1 MSSTQN
7 SFVDSAVAAAREN
20 PVAAALIG
28 GGALWLL
35 MGSDSLKRAA
45 SSAAATAFPST
56 DTSVPRPQSSRSEYH
71 PTPAPPTAPDM
82 DHGGSFGLG
91 ESLRHAGNSASDAVS
106 NASDAMKS
114 RFDEG
119 AAYARD
125 NFNRLGEK
133 LPGKEALSSSLSDL
147 LERQPLV
154 LGAVG
159 LAIGAAVAS
168 AFRSLDLE
176 NEIVG
181 KYSDSVKE
189 DLTERAGAVSQSLS
203 EAADTLRNEIKEAG
217 AETFEKVKKAG
228 KDAAQAAGQK
238 VKIS

>member
-1 MSSTQN
+1 MSD
-7 SFVDSAVAAAREN
+7 DSVH
-20 PVAAALIG
+20 AAL
-28 GGALWLL
+28 
-35 MGSDSLKRAA
+35 R
-45 SSAAATAFPST
+45 
-56 DTSVPRPQSSRSEYH
+56 
-71 PTPAPPTAPDM
+71 
-82 DHGGSFGLG
+82 
-91 ESLRHAGNSASDAVS
+91 SDATLV
-106 NASDAMKS
+106 AVEAPGGCGKTYQ
-114 RFDEG
+114 G

-176 NEIVG
+176 NEMVG
-181 KYSDSVKE
+181 KYSDCVKQ

>member
-1 MSSTQN
+1 MSSTQD
-7 SFVDSAVAAAREN
+7 SFVDSVVAAARDN

-35 MGSDSLKRAA
+35 MGSETLKRAA
-45 SSAAATAFPST
+45 SSAATAFPSS
-56 DTSVPRPQSSRSEYH
+56 DTSVPRPPSARSEYEA
-71 PTPAPPTAPDM
+71 TPAPPTAPDM
-82 DHGGSFGLG
+82 DHGSFGLG
-91 ESLRHAGNSASDAVS
+91 ESVRRAGNSVSDAVS
-106 NASDAMKS
+106 NASDAMKG

-125 NFNRLGEK
+125 NVSKLGEM

-147 LERQPLV
+147 LQRQPLV

-159 LAIGAAVAS
+159 LAIGAAVAG

-176 NEIVG
+176 NEMVG

-189 DLTERAGAVSQSLS
+189 DLTERAGAVSQSVF
-203 EAADTLRNEIKEAG
+203 EAADTLKNE
-217 AETFEKVKKAG
+217 
-228 KDAAQAAGQK
+228 QR
-238 VKIS
+238 SRR

>member
-35 MGSDSLKRAA
+35 MGSDNLKRAA

-71 PTPAPPTAPDM
+71 ATPAPPTAPDM
-82 DHGGSFGLG
+82 DHGSFGLG
-91 ESLRHAGNSASDAVS
+91 ESMRHAGNSVSDAVS
-106 NASDAMKS
+106 NASEAIKG

-125 NFNRLGEK
+125 NVSKLGEM

-147 LERQPLV
+147 LQRQPLV

-159 LAIGAAVAS
+159 FAIGAAVAG

-176 NEIVG
+176 NEMVG
-181 KYSDSVKE
+181 KYSDSLKE

>member
-1 MSSTQN
+1 MSNTQE
-7 SFVDSAVAAAREN
+7 SFVDSVVAAARAN

-35 MGSDSLKRAA
+35 MGSETLKRAA
-45 SSAAATAFPST
+45 SSAATAFPSS
-56 DTSVPRPQSSRSEYH
+56 DTSVTRPQSARSEYEA
-71 PTPAPPTAPDM
+71 TPAPPTAPDM
-82 DHGGSFGLG
+82 DHGSFGLG
-91 ESLRHAGNSASDAVS
+91 ESVRHAGNSVSDAVS
-106 NASDAMKS
+106 NASEAMKG

-125 NFNRLGEK
+125 NVSKLGEM

-147 LERQPLV
+147 LQRQPLV

-159 LAIGAAVAS
+159 LAIGAAVAG

-176 NEIVG
+176 NEMVG

-189 DLTERAGAVSQSLS
+189 DLTERAGAVSQSVF
-203 EAADTLRNEIKEAG
+203 EASDTLKNEIKEVG

-228 KDAAQAAGQK
+228 VEAAQAAGQK
-238 VKIS
+238 VRMP

>member
-1 MSSTQN
+1 MSSTQD
-7 SFVDSAVAAAREN
+7 SFVDSVVAAARDN

-35 MGSDSLKRAA
+35 MGSETLKREA
-45 SSAAATAFPST
+45 
-56 DTSVPRPQSSRSEYH
+56 
-71 PTPAPPTAPDM
+71 TPAPPTAPDM
-82 DHGGSFGLG
+82 DHGSFGLG
-91 ESLRHAGNSASDAVS
+91 ESVRRAGNSVSDAVS
-106 NASDAMKS
+106 NASDAMKG

-125 NFNRLGEK
+125 NVSKLGEI

-147 LERQPLV
+147 LQRQPLV

-159 LAIGAAVAS
+159 LAIGAAVAG

-176 NEIVG
+176 NEMVG

-189 DLTERAGAVSQSLS
+189 DLTERAGAVSQNVF
-203 EAADTLRNEIKEAG
+203 EAADTLKNEIKEAG

-228 KDAAQAAGQK
+228 MDAAQAAGQK
-238 VKIS
+238 VKMS

>member
-1 MSSTQN
+1 MSNTQE
-7 SFVDSAVAAAREN
+7 SFVDSVVAAARAN

-35 MGSDSLKRAA
+35 MGSETLKRAA
-45 SSAAATAFPST
+45 SSAATAFPSS
-56 DTSVPRPQSSRSEYH
+56 DTSVTRPQSARSEYEA
-71 PTPAPPTAPDM
+71 TPAPPTAPDM
-82 DHGGSFGLG
+82 DHGSFGLG
-91 ESLRHAGNSASDAVS
+91 ESVRHAGNSVSDAVS
-106 NASDAMKS
+106 NASEAMKG

-125 NFNRLGEK
+125 NVSKLGEM

-147 LERQPLV
+147 LQRQPLV

-159 LAIGAAVAS
+159 LAIGAAVAG

-176 NEIVG
+176 NEMVG
-181 KYSDSVKE
+181 KYSDSIKE
-189 DLTERAGAVSQSLS
+189 DLTERAGAVSQSVF
-203 EAADTLRNEIKEAG
+203 EAADTLKNEIKEAG

-228 KDAAQAAGQK
+228 TDAAQAAGQK
-238 VKIS
+238 VKMS

>member
-1 MSSTQN
+1 MTSTQR
-7 SFVDSAVAAAREN
+7 SFVDSVVAAAREN
-20 PVAAALIG
+20 PVSAALIG

-35 MGSDSLKRAA
+35 MGNEQLKKAA
-45 SSAAATAFPST
+45 SAAAATAFPSP
-56 DTSVPRPQSSRSEYH
+56 DNSVRRPQAHSGYGAV
-71 PTPAPPTAPDM
+71 PAPPTSPEM
-82 DHGGSFGLG
+82 DHEGSFGIG
-91 ESLRHAGNSASDAVS
+91 ESVRHAGNLASDAVA
-106 NASDAMKS
+106 NASDAMKA

-125 NFNRLGEK
+125 NVNKLGEM

-147 LERQPLV
+147 LQRQPLV

-159 LAIGAAVAS
+159 VAIGAAVGG

-176 NEIVG
+176 NEMVG

-189 DLTERAGAVSQSLS
+189 DLTERAGAVSQSVF
-203 EAADTLRNEIKEAG
+203 EAADTLKNEIKETG

-228 KDAAQAAGQK
+228 MDAAQAAGQK
-238 VKIS
+238 VKS

>member
-1 MSSTQN
+1 MSSTQS

-35 MGSDSLKRAA
+35 MGSDNLKRAA

-56 DTSVPRPQSSRSEYH
+56 DTSVPRPQSSRPEYH
-71 PTPAPPTAPDM
+71 ATPAPPTAPDM
-82 DHGGSFGLG
+82 DHEGSFGLG
-91 ESLRHAGNSASDAVS
+91 ESLRHAGNSASDAAS

-159 LAIGAAVAS
+159 LAIGGAVAS

-176 NEIVG
+176 NEMVG
-181 KYSDSVKE
+181 KYSDAVKE

-217 AETFEKVKKAG
+217 AETFEKIKKAG
-228 KDAAQAAGQK
+228 EDAAQAARQK
-238 VKIS
+238 VKTS

>member
-1 MSSTQN
+1 MSSTQD
-7 SFVDSAVAAAREN
+7 SFVDSVVAAAREN

-35 MGSDSLKRAA
+35 MGSENLKRAA
-45 SSAAATAFPST
+45 SSAAATAFPSSE
-56 DTSVPRPQSSRSEYH
+56 TSVSRRQPARSEYEA
-71 PTPAPPTAPDM
+71 TPAPPTAPDM
-82 DHGGSFGLG
+82 DHGSFGLG
-91 ESLRHAGNSASDAVS
+91 ESVRRAGNSVSDAVS
-106 NASDAMKS
+106 NASDAMKG

-125 NFNRLGEK
+125 NVSKLGEM

-147 LERQPLV
+147 LQRQPLV

-159 LAIGAAVAS
+159 LAIGAAVAG

-176 NEIVG
+176 NEMVG

-189 DLTERAGAVSQSLS
+189 DLTERAGAVSQSVF
-203 EAADTLRNEIKEAG
+203 EAADTLKNEIKEAG

-228 KDAAQAAGQK
+228 MDAAQAAGQK
-238 VKIS
+238 VKMS

>member
-1 MSSTQN
+1 MSSTQD
-7 SFVDSAVAAAREN
+7 SFVDSVVAAARDN

-35 MGSDSLKRAA
+35 MGSETLKRAA
-45 SSAAATAFPST
+45 SSAATALPSSV
-56 DTSVPRPQSSRSEYH
+56 TSVPRPPSASSEYEA
-71 PTPAPPTAPDM
+71 TPAPPTAPDM
-82 DHGGSFGLG
+82 DHGSFGLG
-91 ESLRHAGNSASDAVS
+91 ASVRHAGNSVSDAVS
-106 NASDAMKS
+106 NASDAMKG

-125 NFNRLGEK
+125 NVSKLGEM

-147 LERQPLV
+147 LQRQPLV

-159 LAIGAAVAS
+159 LAIGAAVAG

-176 NEIVG
+176 NEMVG

-189 DLTERAGAVSQSLS
+189 DLTERAGAVSQSVF
-203 EAADTLRNEIKEAG
+203 EAADTLKNEIKEAG

-228 KDAAQAAGQK
+228 MDAAQAAGQK
-238 VKIS
+238 VKMT

>member
-1 MSSTQN
+1 MSNTQE
-7 SFVDSAVAAAREN
+7 SFVDSVVAAARAN

-35 MGSDSLKRAA
+35 MGSETLKRAA
-45 SSAAATAFPST
+45 SSAATAFPSS
-56 DTSVPRPQSSRSEYH
+56 DTSVTRPQSARSEYEA
-71 PTPAPPTAPDM
+71 TPAPPTAPDM
-82 DHGGSFGLG
+82 DHGSFGLG
-91 ESLRHAGNSASDAVS
+91 ESVRHAGNSVSDAVS
-106 NASDAMKS
+106 NASEAMKG

-125 NFNRLGEK
+125 NVSKLGEM

-147 LERQPLV
+147 LQRQPLV

-159 LAIGAAVAS
+159 FAIGAAVAG

-176 NEIVG
+176 NEMVG
-181 KYSDSVKE
+181 KYSDSVKD
-189 DLTERAGAVSQSLS
+189 DLTERAGAVSQSVF
-203 EAADTLRNEIKEAG
+203 EAADTLKNEIKEAG

-228 KDAAQAAGQK
+228 MDAAQAAGQK
-238 VKIS
+238 VKTP

>member
-7 SFVDSAVAAAREN
+7 SFVDSVVAAARDN

-35 MGSDSLKRAA
+35 MGSDNLKRAA

-56 DTSVPRPQSSRSEYH
+56 DTGVPRPQSSRSEYH
-71 PTPAPPTAPDM
+71 ATPAPPTAPDM
-82 DHGGSFGLG
+82 DHESFGLG
-91 ESLRHAGNSASDAVS
+91 ESLRHTGNSASDAVS

-159 LAIGAAVAS
+159 LAIGAVVAS
-168 AFRSLDLE
+168 AFRSLDIE
-176 NEIVG
+176 NEMVG
-181 KYSDSVKE
+181 GYSDSVKG
-189 DLTERAGAVSQSLS
+189 DLTERAGAVSQSAF
-203 EAADTLRNEIKEAG
+203 EAADTLKNEIKEAG
-217 AETFEKVKKAG
+217 IETFEKVKNAG
-228 KDAAQAAGQK
+228 KDAAQAGVQK

>member
-1 MSSTQN
+1 MSSTQD
-7 SFVDSAVAAAREN
+7 SFVDSVVAAARDN

-35 MGSDSLKRAA
+35 MGSETLKRAA
-45 SSAAATAFPST
+45 SSAAKFPSS
-56 DTSVPRPQSSRSEYH
+56 DTNVPGPPSGRSEYEA
-71 PTPAPPTAPDM
+71 TPAPPTAPDM
-82 DHGGSFGLG
+82 DHGSFGLG
-91 ESLRHAGNSASDAVS
+91 ESVRHAGNLVSDAVS
-106 NASDAMKS
+106 NASDAMKG
-114 RFDEG
+114 RLDEG

-125 NFNRLGEK
+125 NVNKLGEM

-147 LERQPLV
+147 LQRQPLV

-159 LAIGAAVAS
+159 LAIGAAVAG

-181 KYSDSVKE
+181 KYSDRIKE
-189 DLTERAGAVSQSLS
+189 DLTERAGAVSQSVF
-203 EAADTLRNEIKEAG
+203 EAADTLKNEIKEAG

-228 KDAAQAAGQK
+228 IDAAQAAGQK
-238 VKIS
+238 VKMS

>member
-1 MSSTQN
+1 MSSSTQD
-7 SFVDSAVAAAREN
+7 SFVDSVVAAAREN

-35 MGSDSLKRAA
+35 MGSDKLKRAA

-56 DTSVPRPQSSRSEYH
+56 DTSVRRPQPARSEYEA
-71 PTPAPPTAPDM
+71 TPAPPTAPDM
-82 DHGGSFGLG
+82 DHGSFGLG
-91 ESLRHAGNSASDAVS
+91 ESVRHVGKSVSDAVS
-106 NASDAMKS
+106 NASDAMKG

-125 NFNRLGEK
+125 NVSKLGEIR
-133 LPGKEALSSSLSDL
+133 PGKEALSSSLSDL

-159 LAIGAAVAS
+159 LAIGAAVAG

-176 NEIVG
+176 NEMVG
-181 KYSDSVKE
+181 EYSDSFKE
-189 DLTERAGAVSQSLS
+189 DVIERAGAVSQSVF
-203 EAADTLRNEIKEAG
+203 EASDTLRNEIKEAG

-228 KDAAQAAGQK
+228 MDAAQAAGQK
-238 VKIS
+238 VKTS

>member
-1 MSSTQN
+1 MSNTQE
-7 SFVDSAVAAAREN
+7 SFVDSVVAAARAN

-35 MGSDSLKRAA
+35 MGSETLKRAA
-45 SSAAATAFPST
+45 SSAATAFPSS
-56 DTSVPRPQSSRSEYH
+56 DTSVTRPQSARSEYEA
-71 PTPAPPTAPDM
+71 TPAPPTAPDM
-82 DHGGSFGLG
+82 DHGSFGLG
-91 ESLRHAGNSASDAVS
+91 ESMRHAGNSVSDAVS
-106 NASDAMKS
+106 NASEAMKG

-125 NFNRLGEK
+125 NVSKLGEM
-133 LPGKEALSSSLSDL
+133 LPGKEALSSSLSNL
-147 LERQPLV
+147 LQRQPLV

-159 LAIGAAVAS
+159 LAIGAAVAG

-176 NEIVG
+176 NEMVG

-189 DLTERAGAVSQSLS
+189 DLTERAGAVSQSVF
-203 EAADTLRNEIKEAG
+203 EASDTLKNEIKEAG

-228 KDAAQAAGQK
+228 MEAAQAAGQK
-238 VKIS
+238 VRTP